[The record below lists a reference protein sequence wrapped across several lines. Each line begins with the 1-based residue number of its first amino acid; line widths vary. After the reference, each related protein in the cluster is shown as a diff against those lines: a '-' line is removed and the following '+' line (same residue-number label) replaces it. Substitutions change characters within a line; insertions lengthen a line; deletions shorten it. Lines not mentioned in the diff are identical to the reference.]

1 MPLEILGPMVVLGIA
16 GIALALHLLGL
27 TAPRRLTTKDEARAA
42 WLREHPDDDIAQVLL
57 ARSGRAALITL
68 ASGARGLVYA
78 MGADTC
84 AHPLKGARWQQRKNA
99 LRVGLPD
106 FAAPH
111 FDIALAPDEL
121 PIWLKETAP
130 K

>member
-27 TAPRRLTTKDEARAA
+27 TAPRHQTTEDDARAA
-42 WLREHPDDDIAQVLL
+42 WLREHPDDNIAQVLL

-68 ASGARGLVYA
+68 ASGERGLVYV

-84 AHPLKGARWQQRKNA
+84 AHPLTGAQWQQRKGA
-99 LRVGLPD
+99 IRVTIPD
-106 FAAPH
+106 FAAPR
-111 FDIALAPDEL
+111 FDIMLAPGEL
-121 PIWLKETAP
+121 SQWMKETQAP
-130 K
+130 